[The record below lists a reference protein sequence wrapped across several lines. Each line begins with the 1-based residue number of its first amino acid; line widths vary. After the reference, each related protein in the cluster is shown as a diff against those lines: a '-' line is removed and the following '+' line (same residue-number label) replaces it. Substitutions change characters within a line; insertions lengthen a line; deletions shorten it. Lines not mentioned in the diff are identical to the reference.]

1 MHKNIKII
9 FAILIC
15 DLVGGLGCGARP
27 PEGYGNG
34 ESLFEITNKSKDWVI
49 DFRAADQN
57 SNIAF
62 TVSAH
67 IKYPLT
73 TYQTEMT
80 MVVGVK
86 LIDKVDKLVKLT
98 KSAILAITDKDK
110 EYEIVFLIPSTDEGG
125 LGIDYSLVEEYDIQ
139 FSLKDGDDEIENM
152 KIANPLGPI
161 TIIGN
166 AFNAGN
172 FPTFVE
178 VVIANVMAGTE
189 KATNTYGYNYEK
201 YIVSETPQ
209 TDPIYCSDNPSENS
223 NKEILLLCILKDN
236 AGSYYFF
243 DDDDRY
249 GNIYSIIE
257 YDGSGSNL
265 VTLSRFNE
273 RIWGKEFDMSW
284 SKISYKN
291 NRELDNV
298 FGSKISST
306 DFQEDV
312 LPNNDRW
319 SYKIDPITTTE
330 TIDGKTQFLLK
341 GTARYKCVVTFDDN
355 GNNLQTLSSK
365 GKDDQFAGWGI
376 DTAVTRVSVKLSA
389 STLPQSSEI
398 PYTMFSYY
406 WTPWIYGSSSL
417 VSGDNKTHQTEHYVG
432 FDCAD
437 LVIGAVRHW
446 KGLSNGRYNSSSSI
460 VSDIFYTGA
469 KYFGGFQQDV
479 INMTQQEWEDN
490 QCHKSFSHVVVF
502 DSKDG
507 NWIDPYTTSYY
518 WDLATSKIS
527 YQKYNYQQ
535 NKWETI
541 NDAEIVWDNVSGV
554 ESGDIVVIGF
564 IPKSSTD
571 VFLESEISFYH
582 TIVLGKCY
590 TCSDQVGANNRFSF
604 NDLISY
610 CARYDKKDL
619 SDFAV
624 MTDVNYHSYLLRQ
637 TEITSSYQ
645 GFLFKII
652 EKK

>member
-243 DDDDRY
+243 DD
-249 GNIYSIIE
+249 
-257 YDGSGSNL
+257 
-265 VTLSRFNE
+265 
-273 RIWGKEFDMSW
+273 
-284 SKISYKN
+284 
-291 NRELDNV
+291 
-298 FGSKISST
+298 
-306 DFQEDV
+306 
-312 LPNNDRW
+312 
-319 SYKIDPITTTE
+319 
-330 TIDGKTQFLLK
+330 
-341 GTARYKCVVTFDDN
+341 N

-571 VFLESEISFYH
+571 VFIESEISFYH